1 MTIPEQWHNDAFP
14 ASLGA
19 KKLNET
25 EIVEFSLGEHVC
37 GVDVAQVR
45 EIIRTA
51 GGVVPVAG
59 PHPSIGGVVNLRG
72 KIIPVIDLAKHF
84 HIPANG
90 EARQGRP
97 EGGDLKK
104 QRVIVSEFY
113 RFRVGFLVH
122 QVTRILRISSPHG
135 AFGRLTI
142 ESPSQPPR
150 LWGNYFKGTAHS
162 EGRTISLLDF
172 EQIAL
177 DIHPVDRTRPQA
189 RTSLPI
195 PRVDFDR
202 STRKILVVEDS
213 AFMRQLIAR
222 YLKQSGYNV
231 LTVSNGFEAWE
242 ILEDILR
249 SPDFKD
255 ITQHYHLVLSDI
267 EMPRMDGLELIHKI
281 KEHPALKKLPCVIF
295 SGSLVDDLPGKC
307 RAAGVDAQISKDD
320 IEHLICLLDSKVI
333 P

>member
-25 EIVEFSLGEHVC
+25 EIVEFSLGEHIC

-84 HIPANG
+84 RVPASG

-97 EGGDLKK
+97 ESGDKK
-104 QRVIVSEFY
+104 KRVIVSEFY

-122 QVTRILRISSPHG
+122 QVTRILRVSSPQG

-142 ESPSQPPR
+142 ESPPQPPQP
-150 LWGNYFKGTAHS
+150 WGSYFKGFAHS
-162 EGRTISLLDF
+162 DGRTISLLDF

-177 DIHPVDRTRPQA
+177 DIHPVERTRPQA

-195 PRVDFDR
+195 PKVDFDR
-202 STRKILVVEDS
+202 STKKILVVEDS
-213 AFMRQLIAR
+213 AFMRQLLAR

-255 ITQHYHLVLSDI
+255 IAQHYHLVLSDI
-267 EMPRMDGLELIHKI
+267 EMPGMDGLELIRKI
-281 KEHPALKKLPCVIF
+281 KEHPALGKLPCVVF
-295 SGSLVDDLPGKC
+295 SGSLVDDLPAKC
-307 RAAGVDAQISKDD
+307 RAAGVDAHISKDD
-320 IEHLICLLDSKVI
+320 IERLIRLLDSKVI

>member
-14 ASLGA
+14 ASLEA

-25 EIVEFSLGEHVC
+25 EIVEFSLGEHIC

-84 HIPANG
+84 QVPANG
-90 EARQGRP
+90 DQGRP
-97 EGGDLKK
+97 GKK
-104 QRVIVSEFY
+104 RVIVSEFY

-122 QVTRILRISSPHG
+122 RVTRILRVS
-135 AFGRLTI
+135 RLTI
-142 ESPSQPPR
+142 ESPLQPPKP
-150 LWGNYFKGTAHS
+150 WGSYFKGFAHS
-162 EGRTISLLDF
+162 DGRTISLLDF

-177 DIHPVDRTRPQA
+177 DIHPVDRTRPRA

-202 STRKILVVEDS
+202 TTKKILVVEDS
-213 AFMRQLIAR
+213 AFMRQMLAR
-222 YLKQSGYNV
+222 YLKQAGYIV
-231 LTVSNGFEAWE
+231 LTASNGFEAWE

-255 ITQHYHLVLSDI
+255 ISRHYHLVLSDI
-267 EMPRMDGLELIHKI
+267 EMPGMDGLELIRKI
-281 KEHPALKKLPCVIF
+281 KGHPALKKLPCVVF
-295 SGSLVDDLPGKC
+295 SGSLIDDLPAKC
-307 RAAGVDAQISKDD
+307 QAAGVDAQISKDD
-320 IEHLICLLDSKVI
+320 IERLIRLLDSKVI

>member
-14 ASLGA
+14 ASLPA
-19 KKLNET
+19 KKPNET
-25 EIVEFSLGEHVC
+25 EIVEFSLGEHTC

-51 GGVVPVAG
+51 GGIVPVAG

-84 HIPANG
+84 HVPAD
-90 EARQGRP
+90 
-97 EGGDLKK
+97 GDLKK
-104 QRVIVSEFY
+104 KRVIVSEFY
-113 RFRVGFLVH
+113 RFRVGFLVG
-122 QVTRILRISSPHG
+122 QVTRILRVS
-135 AFGRLTI
+135 RLTI

-150 LWGNYFKGTAHS
+150 PWGSYFKGFAHTD
-162 EGRTISLLDF
+162 GRTVSLLDF

-177 DIHPVDRTRPQA
+177 DIHPVERTRPPA

-202 STRKILVVEDS
+202 TTKKILVVEDS
-213 AFMRQLIAR
+213 AFMRQLLAR
-222 YLKQSGYNV
+222 YLKQAGYNV
-231 LTVSNGFEAWE
+231 LTVSNGLEAWE

-255 ITQHYHLVLSDI
+255 VTQHYHLVLSDI
-267 EMPRMDGLELIHKI
+267 EMPGMDGLELIRKI
-281 KEHPALKKLPCVIF
+281 KEHPALGKLPCVVF
-295 SGSLVDDLPGKC
+295 SGSLVDDLPAKC
-307 RAAGVDAQISKDD
+307 RAAGVDAHISKDD
-320 IEHLICLLDSKVI
+320 IERLIHLLDSKVI